1 MKNVVTMGMLNDFK
15 RFITTFNISSLF
27 TTSTDKKC
35 LSVEILIINKHLNK
49 IETYDQLKL
58 LITSFLKRYF
68 LPKINYGSDVRY
80 TSPIPFVARHFLNNM
95 HLFAS
100 SYAFETD
107 LSIIKNIRDIQAKY
121 SHVDTQYQKVIEIL
135 YNDDLDSLDDV
146 NTKYK
151 IISSYYSNIKF
162 IFYKFVIENNMTQ
175 CKFIPPTTE
184 ERYIISDIHG
194 LIMRDKTIKAYYH
207 SPTESCEAA
216 AKMAVGIL
224 KEKYKCSIAELGI
237 WVNGS
242 SSYNPPINH
251 FIVIASIETLDNVI
265 KTFAV
270 DITAHQF
277 SRYGISCKI
286 VDTLNNW
293 FSEYQD
299 KFNKKNRI
307 LVKYRDMCSVVT
319 SNSKFDIYSNISS
332 PFIFSSSEIL
342 SPSIWYKEENLP
354 RETGYNM
361 SLKGDIYNLKNC
373 EELALKKRC

>member
-1 MKNVVTMGMLNDFK
+1 
-15 RFITTFNISSLF
+15 
-27 TTSTDKKC
+27 
-35 LSVEILIINKHLNK
+35 
-49 IETYDQLKL
+49 
-58 LITSFLKRYF
+58 
-68 LPKINYGSDVRY
+68 
-80 TSPIPFVARHFLNNM
+80 
-95 HLFAS
+95 
-100 SYAFETD
+100 
-107 LSIIKNIRDIQAKY
+107 
-121 SHVDTQYQKVIEIL
+121 
-135 YNDDLDSLDDV
+135 
-146 NTKYK
+146 
-151 IISSYYSNIKF
+151 
-162 IFYKFVIENNMTQ
+162 MTQ